1 MTKGKFYCKLQCVK
15 GLALR
20 GVQNFR
26 ALILGMRD
34 SNEKIHKLCGKLI
47 LDKFTVE

>member
-1 MTKGKFYCKLQCVK
+1 MCKIQCVK
-15 GLALR
+15 GLAIR

-34 SNEKIHKLCGKLI
+34 SNEKVKN
-47 LDKFTVE
+47 